1 MGYTTIEMKA
11 DKWYQ
16 VSYPFVKLDGTES
29 IDVSEMIEGLTDGDT
44 MAILDS
50 FGVYGA
56 QAFWVSQAENG
67 AGAWCDLPIFP
78 VGKPVGVTLK
88 PGQAVFIH
96 KKDAG
101 KVTMAGKVK
110 VVEAKFGSEEGNTW
124 SQVGVVWPERKNI
137 NALKWVGLKAKDT
150 LSVLD
155 PESGEYG
162 QQLFWVQEANGGAG
176 AWCDLPVAALAKPVD
191 LQLEPGQAVF
201 INKIS
206 AGVGTVSAQ

>member
-96 KKDAG
+96 KKDG
-101 KVTMAGKVK
+101 
-110 VVEAKFGSEEGNTW
+110 